1 MKKLIALFMCI
12 LLCLAP
18 ATIFIMAASNAADNV
33 NGCSHPSAD
42 CTIVEYGER
51 TDVRPIGE
59 KYRCCY
65 FEYAFA
71 KLKCNTCGLIY
82 TNTVL
87 SFHGSHTW
95 VNSPSCVYCGYQY
108 FEE

>member
-33 NGCSHPSAD
+33 NGCSHPSTDYTLLDSGSRTGVRA
-42 CTIVEYGER
+42 IGER
-51 TDVRPIGE
+51 
-59 KYRCCY
+59 YRCCY
-65 FEYAFA
+65 FVYDNAFFE
-71 KLKCNTCGLIY
+71 CNICNKTY
-82 TNTVL
+82 HNTL
-87 SFHGSHTW
+87 LLCQNSHTW